1 MANTQR
7 NNAPFLSQ
15 QNYPAVAGTSTAPFT
30 DERAVTAGGGGGG
43 TGNVTFEPDS
53 IGAFGELK
61 YYDNIVGQDINIPG
75 IVQENSNFSI
85 GADNTNIS
93 AGVDTTVSAGAYTTI
108 SAGLNTTVSA
118 GNNLN
123 KTANND
129 ITDTATNNITTTATN
144 GNININAPNANSVA
158 TEGNIIINANNLAEV
173 TGNLCGLG
181 GPNTNIAQV
190 FANETLLYA
199 NNIIDVNTPIFDLA
213 RDPGES
219 NCILRLN
226 NSTNAHIRILNAPSA
241 ADDVLVIQSAG
252 ATPNPGSQT
261 APWTALWQQPA
272 PAPTYTITYS
282 PTDTTLALLKNGTP
296 VSTATFANF
305 RTAQVSRVV
314 INQYGVDLSIF
325 GLNAG
330 TSSPDVA
337 PAPSSALVGNNPPM
351 VPANSFF
358 IGASFR
364 LTASGR
370 TTFLQAGDRVN
381 IKVWSNRG
389 QSTEVQIG
397 TFNINVVGV
406 NTAQVGWKMYF
417 EFTIRDIGTNGQF
430 AGNGQFLY
438 SDDAQPRDVYG
449 ADWMASTSPFNTTI
463 AQYFDVKFQL
473 NGSSNNLA
481 VDLAVIERIF

>member
-30 DERAVTAGGGGGG
+30 DERAVTAGGGGGDTANVTYVVDQSG
-43 TGNVTFEPDS
+43 FFGQLKYFEAQTGTDENIVTINQEPDDFGISAENMFISAQTNVNVTATEDINNTAKNINSTATTGN
-53 IGAFGELK
+53 
-61 YYDNIVGQDINIPG
+61 
-75 IVQENSNFSI
+75 
-85 GADNTNIS
+85 
-93 AGVDTTVSAGAYTTI
+93 
-108 SAGLNTTVSA
+108 
-118 GNNLN
+118 
-123 KTANND
+123 
-129 ITDTATNNITTTATN
+129 IT
-144 GNININAPNANSVA
+144 INAPQ
-158 TEGNIIINANNLAEV
+158 GLAKV
-173 TGNLCGLG
+173 TGNDCEVG
-181 GPNTNIAQV
+181 GASTNIV
-190 FANETLLYA
+190 EIFGNETLLYA
-199 NNIIDVNTPIFDLA
+199 NNIIDVDTPVFDLA
-213 RDPGES
+213 RQAPDP
-219 NCILRLN
+219 NCIIRLN
-226 NSTNAHIRILNAPSA
+226 NSANGHIRILNAPTA
-241 ADDVLVIQSAG
+241 ADDVLVIQPAG
-252 ATPNPGSQT
+252 AVPNPGT
-261 APWTALWQQPA
+261 VLTPWTALWQQPA

-305 RTAQVSRVV
+305 RTAQISRVV
-314 INQYGVDLSIF
+314 VNQYGVDLSIF

-438 SDDAQPRDVYG
+438 SDDVQPRDVYG

-463 AQYFDVKFQL
+463 AQYFDVTFQL